1 LENCQDTLVSIL
13 EHLETDPFPIGKQKR
28 PQRATGAAVSVA
40 ISVLENTFA
49 GLGGRVMVFMGGP
62 CTIGPGMVVTDD
74 LKESIRSHH
83 EIKKE
88 LAKHMHTSVKFY
100 EELAERVAQ
109 NMHAV
114 DLFAC
119 SLDQVGLLEMKQ
131 LSKETGGIIIQ
142 ADSFD
147 HEIFTKSFAKMF
159 DCQEANPD
167 DMKMALAGKI
177 EVYSSRDVRVT
188 GAIGRILTIHF
199 RYVLTIKPRVRSS
212 CP

>member
-1 LENCQDTLVSIL
+1 
-13 EHLETDPFPIGKQKR
+13 
-28 PQRATGAAVSVA
+28 
-40 ISVLENTFA
+40 
-49 GLGGRVMVFMGGP
+49 
-62 CTIGPGMVVTDD
+62 
-74 LKESIRSHH
+74 
-83 EIKKE
+83 
-88 LAKHMHTSVKFY
+88 
-100 EELAERVAQ
+100 
-109 NMHAV
+109 
-114 DLFAC
+114 
-119 SLDQVGLLEMKQ
+119 LLEMKQ